1 MDSSM
6 IGKIEKAMLYAQE
19 PDRINFQE
27 FKLRFNGDHKSHVV
41 TYHQTEWRCDCDFF
55 AARGVCSHVMTLE
68 RVLMGMVEPAVA
80 TPMPA

>member
-6 IGKIEKAMLYAQE
+6 IGKIEKAMRYAQE
-19 PDRINFQE
+19 PDRISFEE
-27 FKLRFNGDHKSHVV
+27 FRLCFSGDHKSHVV
-41 TYHQTEWRCDCDFF
+41 SYHAGEWRCDCEFF
-55 AARGVCSHVMTLE
+55 ATRGVCSHVMTLE